1 VTLAKSSLAK
11 RRKVSV
17 TDLANFACRQGD
29 LSPDAVVGPSAREGM
44 RAHKALQGQRKRTHG
59 EPEWLVAEF
68 AVNFDYDFSDETN
81 DEPNA
86 LKLRVGG
93 RIDLVDTRAPRLTEI
108 KTTLV
113 PATEIPD
120 AQRALQWAQLYLYGY
135 IYAQQQ
141 APSAGAIEL
150 ELVHINIRAQTQE
163 SDLRLVSVGDLNEFA
178 DRALSVY
185 AQWIQLIQ
193 ERKQQLVNSTKEL
206 EFPFARF
213 RDGQRD
219 MAVAVYRSARDA
231 TPLLCEAPTGIG
243 KTMSS
248 LYPALKVMGE
258 NELHQLVYLSAK
270 VSGQRSASEAIDKL
284 CRAGL
289 NATVISIRSK
299 ELTCFCSNGRCE
311 RDANNRCPMTLG
323 FFDRLPQA
331 QEELLSLG
339 VIKGDSLD
347 EVAWE
352 HQLCPFE
359 LALQLLP
366 WVQIVIADYNYVFDP
381 LVRLAH
387 FSASNKSRVLL
398 VDEAHNLVDRSRSM
412 FSAELSRLMCM
423 VSAEESRQ
431 SQPLLAVQLD
441 KLSKRLMSVVSD
453 KNEMEVVTTEP
464 PTSLLK
470 TINLVL
476 EQMSVAIAQG
486 PSLGKRTTEL
496 WKALCRYV
504 VIADLFS
511 DRHRCIVSMSKV
523 GNRREVRVVL
533 FCLDA
538 SKALASSYQSFR
550 VPVIFSATLRPAS
563 FYQDTLGLGS
573 EVSTVQ
579 LASPFSA
586 HKCLRAVVDWVDTRY
601 RYRQSSLSDL
611 VALIH
616 ECTDKRAGNY
626 IVFFPS
632 YAYLEQ
638 AHGLFN
644 QLYPEQLTWVQA
656 RGQARS
662 HHEQLLA
669 QLDTAGHRV
678 GFAIQGGVLGEGIDY
693 RGDRL
698 IGTIVVGTGLP
709 GTDRQSELISEH
721 FTNAGHN
728 GYDFAYRYPGFTR
741 VLQTAGRVIRS
752 ESDTG
757 FVLLVDHRFR
767 QRQYR
772 QLFPSDWVVKYPGN
786 LKQLEGEIDLF
797 WKTRDQP
804 VSTE

>member
-81 DEPNA
+81 
-86 LKLRVGG
+86 RVGG

-178 DRALSVY
+178 DRALTVY

-638 AHGLFN
+638 AHG
-644 QLYPEQLTWVQA
+644 
-656 RGQARS
+656 
-662 HHEQLLA
+662 
-669 QLDTAGHRV
+669 
-678 GFAIQGGVLGEGIDY
+678 
-693 RGDRL
+693 
-698 IGTIVVGTGLP
+698 TGLP
-709 GTDRQSELISEH
+709 GADRQSELISEH